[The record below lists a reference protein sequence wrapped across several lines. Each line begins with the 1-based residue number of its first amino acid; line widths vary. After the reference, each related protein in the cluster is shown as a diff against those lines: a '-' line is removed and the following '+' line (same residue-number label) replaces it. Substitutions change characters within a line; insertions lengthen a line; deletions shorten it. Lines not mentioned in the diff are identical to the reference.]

1 MQTLMRDSAATPF
14 ALVFLIIGGVL
25 LDHASS
31 ESQTSQTAALLCGA
45 ALLSLGLIG
54 TWAAVNDWLK
64 WRKAGKEFRS
74 E

>member
-1 MQTLMRDSAATPF
+1 MRDSVPTLF
-14 ALVFLIIGGVL
+14 ALLLLIIGAVL
-25 LDHASS
+25 LYHASS

-45 ALLSLGLIG
+45 ALLSLGLFCM
-54 TWAAVNDWLK
+54 WAALIK